1 MRVLGSN
8 ELIEDVFNRDLCIG
22 CGACVN
28 LCPYYK
34 NHRGKTARLFPCDL
48 SQGRCYAYCPKAEVD
63 LNELSEQTWNLSYDG
78 SPLGNYRQILAA
90 RAGAKMPQSAF
101 QAGGTVSALITL
113 ALKKEMIDAAALT
126 DRQGLTPVPR
136 LVTDWQDVAKYA
148 CSKFMAAPTL
158 AAVNAGIQEN
168 YTRLGIVATPCQ
180 MTAVAQMRAN
190 PLARED
196 FIDPV
201 ALTVGLF
208 CNWSLD
214 TRQLSA
220 LLSRKLD
227 ISAIRG
233 MDIPPPPAGIMALE
247 TDNGP
252 VEIPLSEIKP
262 LIPQTC
268 FICPDMTSEFSD
280 VSVGMFE
287 GHPGWNTLVIR
298 SKPGARLVTIAC
310 DEGYLETKDMPPE
323 SIAQLTRAAGEKK
336 ARALRMLIRR
346 KLINNENGE
355 RSALRMPPDIIEK
368 ILSSDLVE

>member
-1 MRVLGSN
+1 MHVLGSS

-28 LCPYYK
+28 LCPYFK

-48 SQGRCYAYCPKAEVD
+48 SQGRCHAYCPKAEVD
-63 LNELSEQTWNLSYDG
+63 LDELTRHVWDSSYDG
-78 SPLGNYRQILAA
+78 SPLGNYRKILAA
-90 RAGAKMPQSAF
+90 RAGAKMPQSGF

-113 ALKKEMIDAAALT
+113 ALKSGVIDAAALT

-136 LVTDWQDVAKYA
+136 LVTDWQDVVKYA
-148 CSKFMAAPTL
+148 GSKFMAGPTL
-158 AAVNAGIQEN
+158 AAVNAGIQEDYQN
-168 YTRLGIVATPCQ
+168 LGAVVTPCQ
-180 MTAVAQMRAN
+180 MTAVAQMRTN

-196 FIDPV
+196 FSDPV

-214 TRQLSA
+214 ARQLSA
-220 LLSRKLD
+220 LLSEKLD
-227 ISAIRG
+227 IAAIRG

-247 TDNGP
+247 TDNGR

-262 LIPQTC
+262 LIPPSC

-280 VSVGMFE
+280 LSVGMFE
-287 GHPGWNTLVIR
+287 GQPGWNTLVIR
-298 SKPGARLVTIAC
+298 SKAGARLVASAC

-336 ARALRMLIRR
+336 ARALRTLIRR
-346 KLINNENGE
+346 KLINTENGE
-355 RSALRMPPDIIEK
+355 RSALRMPPDVIEK
-368 ILSSDLVE
+368 ILS

>member
-1 MRVLGSN
+1 MHVSGSN

-28 LCPYYK
+28 LCPYFK
-34 NHRGKTARLFPCDL
+34 NHRGKTARLFPCDM
-48 SQGRCYAYCPKAEVD
+48 SRGRCYAYCPKAEVD
-63 LNELSEQTWNLSYDG
+63 LDELSRQVWNLSYDG

-90 RAGAKMPQSAF
+90 RAGAKMPHSPF

-113 ALKKEMIDAAALT
+113 ALKNGVIDAVALT
-126 DRQGLTPVPR
+126 GRQGLTPVPR

-158 AAVNAGIQEN
+158 AAVNEAIQEN
-168 YTRLGIVATPCQ
+168 YTHLGAVVTPCQ
-180 MTAVAQMRAN
+180 MTAVAQMRTN
-190 PLARED
+190 PLAKED
-196 FIDPV
+196 FSDPV

-214 TRQLSA
+214 ARQLSA
-220 LLSRKLD
+220 LLSEKLD

-247 TDNGP
+247 TDNGR

-262 LIPQTC
+262 LIPQSC

-280 VSVGMFE
+280 LSVGMFE
-287 GHPGWNTLVIR
+287 GRPGWNTLVIR
-298 SKPGARLVTIAC
+298 SKAGARLVTSAC
-310 DEGYLETKDMPPE
+310 EEGFLETKDMPPK
-323 SIAQLTRAAGEKK
+323 SLAQLTRAAGEKK
-336 ARALRMLIRR
+336 ARALRTLIRR

-368 ILSSDLVE
+368 ILS